1 MLDTKKTSSMETLI
15 ESASSKPVNYAYNY
29 SSTIT
34 DDEFIDVAAPQQQRP
49 MLPPP
54 PQVDIPPTHPK
65 QQPNDVSFV
74 FKYTVM
80 P

>member
-29 SSTIT
+29 SSAIT
-34 DDEFIDVAAPQQQRP
+34 DDEFTGAAAPQHPQRP

-54 PQVDIPPTHPK
+54 PQVDIPPTPPT
-65 QQPNDVSFV
+65 QQLNDVSFV
-74 FKYTVM
+74 FKYII
-80 P
+80 